1 MKIAKRASV
10 FRFAQT
16 RAGISPY
23 HGAWVTLMPY
33 VFEPGGAMLGMG
45 VVGTII
51 VILVIVWLV
60 RRV

>member
-1 MKIAKRASV
+1 
-10 FRFAQT
+10 
-16 RAGISPY
+16 
-23 HGAWVTLMPY
+23 MPY
-33 VFEPGGAMLGMG
+33 TTGGTMLGMG